1 MSDKVKEML
10 DDFNVTLE
18 MSVKETN
25 ALLNCLNMP
34 AQTPAITASY
44 FINLIQ
50 NQAKPQLEQAQ
61 KSLEAVSKANEEA
74 KNEG

>member
-1 MSDKVKEML
+1 MNEKITEML
-10 DDFNVTLE
+10 DDFSITFE

-34 AQTPAITASY
+34 SQTPAMTASY

-50 NQAKPQLEQAQ
+50 NQAKPQVEKAQ
-61 KSLEAVSKANEEA
+61 KSLEAVAKANEEK